1 MSNLGGHD
9 MASMIE
15 AFESIDHDRPV
26 CFIAYTIKGVGL
38 PFQGHKD
45 NHAGLM
51 TVAQMESWR
60 ATQAIRPGH
69 EWDRFEGLDPDPAIL
84 PAFLYAVP
92 FAQAGRRRLQAPVIH
107 VPAMLAFQLGRAS
120 GRERVCPYG

>member
-9 MASMIE
+9 MASMVE

-45 NHAGLM
+45 NHSRPDDG
-51 TVAQMESWR
+51 R
-60 ATQAIRPGH
+60 ADGEVSRQPGH
-69 EWDRFEGLDPDPAIL
+69 PAWARMGQI
-84 PAFLYAVP
+84 
-92 FAQAGRRRLQAPVIH
+92 
-107 VPAMLAFQLGRAS
+107 
-120 GRERVCPYG
+120 